1 MTRGS
6 IPYKTLDDRTFA
18 VRMRI
23 KVGGQGLR
31 CLNEIHDYL
40 RAAGS
45 YAIHSDQGGIYIY
58 ANEPKMVVDCVEKFD
73 LKLLSFKKETP

>member
-1 MTRGS
+1 MTRRS
-6 IPYKTLDDRTFA
+6 IPAKKIDDRTFA

-31 CLNEIHDYL
+31 CLNEVHDYL
-40 RAAGS
+40 RAAGPH
-45 YAIHSDQGGIYIY
+45 AIHSDQGGIYIY
-58 ANEPKMVVDCVEKFD
+58 ANDPKVVIDCVERFD

>member
-1 MTRGS
+1 MRRST
-6 IPYKTLDDRTFA
+6 PYKILDDRSFA

-31 CLNEIHDYL
+31 CLNEVHGYL
-40 RAAGS
+40 RAAGF

-58 ANEPKMVVDCVEKFD
+58 ANDPKVVIDCVEKFD